1 MSTASPFSKDSQ
13 HSPGVTQ
20 LWQPEWFQTPLIDIL
35 NGAWKCRAVQNPSS
49 QEHICLNGKNN
60 RLPKWDTLPSESKHW
75 LPFFQSKSL
84 IFFFFLVQNGISHF
98 FPKTWVPLLGQHCP
112 SLGGSLRSEWSLGE
126 RIMQMTNLLATEQRP
141 PITDHVVWMAG
152 RKNPWLSCYRKEL
165 SLIYLFSS
173 FCN

>member
-1 MSTASPFSKDSQ
+1 MLTASPFSKDSQ

-84 IFFFFLVQNGISHF
+84 IFFFFFGTKWNFPLLPQNLSAPPRPALSFSG
-98 FPKTWVPLLGQHCP
+98 WVPK
-112 SLGGSLRSEWSLGE
+112 
-126 RIMQMTNLLATEQRP
+126 
-141 PITDHVVWMAG
+141 VWMVSGWKDYADDEFTCYWAAATYY
-152 RKNPWLSCYRKEL
+152 RSCCVNGWQEKPMALMLQERA
-165 SLIYLFSS
+165 ITYLFI
-173 FCN
+173 FFLL